1 MSALDWLGMLAG
13 VLSTTAF
20 VPQALLIW
28 RKRSAPGVSLGM
40 YSVFTAGV
48 ALWLVYGI
56 WLGALPVIVFNAI
69 TLALAVF
76 ILAMKIRF
84 G

>member
-1 MSALDWLGMLAG
+1 MSALDWLGM
-13 VLSTTAF
+13 
-20 VPQALLIW
+20 
-28 RKRSAPGVSLGM
+28 
-40 YSVFTAGV
+40 
-48 ALWLVYGI
+48 
-56 WLGALPVIVFNAI
+56 LPVIVFNAI